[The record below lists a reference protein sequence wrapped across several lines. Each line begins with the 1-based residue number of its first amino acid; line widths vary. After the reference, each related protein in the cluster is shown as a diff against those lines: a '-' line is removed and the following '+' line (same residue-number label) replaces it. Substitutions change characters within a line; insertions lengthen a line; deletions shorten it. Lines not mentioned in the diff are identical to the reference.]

1 MTAVTFSRQN
11 DAGSRVSNTQ
21 YLENP
26 RFRSFSSQNQK
37 PHNDALWGGGGE
49 RVEFYFA
56 LWASVWSKNKK
67 AGGRPLPHPGP
78 SPGSATADLLI
89 ARSTAK
95 YPRIVGLWYPVS
107 VLLEQFYFCLSQIF
121 S

>member
-37 PHNDALWGGGGE
+37 PHNDALWGGGG
-49 RVEFYFA
+49 RGWNFILLFGPQFG
-56 LWASVWSKNKK
+56 LKIRRRG
-67 AGGRPLPHPGP
+67 GGRPHTLAPPLDP
-78 SPGSATADLLI
+78 PLQT
-89 ARSTAK
+89 
-95 YPRIVGLWYPVS
+95 Y
-107 VLLEQFYFCLSQIF
+107 
-121 S
+121 